1 MEKLTYHKDKNF
13 FMDWL
18 MLNEMSTG
26 EIALWHTLM
35 NIGNRV
41 GQKSIFN
48 APTSTVMKLT
58 GLSKQGLT
66 DARKKLIK
74 RGFISYEKGGQNR
87 APIYEMIPLHKV
99 FSNYFSFTKEEDR
112 AENLTSDLTP
122 NLTPHLAED
131 LPQELTIHKEQN
143 TKKKRRGGSGGA
155 SSSLCKI
162 YEENINKLTPLIQK
176 ELMRWIDDMGEDVVK
191 EALIMTVKKGGKTFS
206 YLEKI
211 LEQWQQAG
219 LKTLDEVHTYELEK
233 ELGKTSKLIPFK
245 KQPPKQKTAEESLD
259 AWLKEEFQ

>member
-1 MEKLTYHKDKNF
+1 MNTMTKLTYHKDKNF

-74 RGFISYEKGGQNR
+74 RGYISYEKGGQNR
-87 APIYEMIPLHKV
+87 APIYEMITLHKV
-99 FSNYFSFTKEEDR
+99 FSNYFSFTMDEDR
-112 AENLTSDLTP
+112 VDNFTSYIT
-122 NLTPHLAED
+122 
-131 LPQELTIHKEQN
+131 
-143 TKKKRRGGSGGA
+143 
-155 SSSLCKI
+155 
-162 YEENINKLTPLIQK
+162 
-176 ELMRWIDDMGEDVVK
+176 
-191 EALIMTVKKGGKTFS
+191 
-206 YLEKI
+206 
-211 LEQWQQAG
+211 
-219 LKTLDEVHTYELEK
+219 
-233 ELGKTSKLIPFK
+233 
-245 KQPPKQKTAEESLD
+245 
-259 AWLKEEFQ
+259 